1 MTIALSAR
9 VLSFGASVEAC
20 RHFLSIRLGHW
31 EVFAEREAV
40 RSPFKVSREMPGAV
54 IVDMPGL
61 SLSFVNHRAVV
72 SQ

>member
-1 MTIALSAR
+1 MSIALSAS

-20 RHFLSIRLGHW
+20 HRFLSIRLGHW

-40 RSPFKVSREMPGAV
+40 RSPFKISREMPGEV
-54 IVDMPGL
+54 IVDIPGL
-61 SLSFVNHRAVV
+61 SLSFVNHRAVA